1 MPTNKHTIKLYWEQI
16 RRYKP
21 SFFTML
27 VAIPLGALLID
38 TLLPYF
44 FSQAIGGL
52 INGNA
57 DTITHGLVVAAGI
70 GLLGALFNMIGFQ
83 AMTRHEGQVRAS
95 LSDATFRRIINK
107 DLQFFVNEKV
117 GALTSR
123 FIDFIRAQVTLQDL
137 LIIRTIGFILSVG
150 TGLVILALQS
160 LLIAGIVLALI
171 GLLIIQVR
179 WSIKK
184 RAPLRHERKTL
195 AGEINGAI
203 ADAVTNNLVVK
214 TFAGEQTEIAAI
226 SAKNDRFR
234 EVFMKDIGFI
244 SLEGSAR
251 VALMI
256 IAQIIAI
263 STAAYLVFHGQMTV
277 AIAIFILTYLQRIA
291 SQIFT
296 LGDML
301 NGYDQALL
309 EAAPMSEMLM
319 HEPQVVDVPDAASLP
334 RVTSDIELHDVSYR
348 YNPDTPDVLQ
358 NISLTIPAGQKVG
371 LVGHSGAGKSTLTHL
386 LLRFA
391 DVTGGSLTIGGHD
404 IRQVTQQSLREAIA
418 YVPQEPLLFHRS
430 LRENI
435 FYGKP
440 DATDEEVRASAKK
453 ANALEFIDSL
463 PQGLDT
469 LVGERGVKLSGGQ
482 RQRIAIARAILKDA
496 PILLL
501 DEATSALDSES
512 EKLIQ
517 DALEKLMK
525 GRTSI
530 VIAHRLSTI
539 AKLDRIVVL
548 DNGTIA
554 EDGTHAEL
562 LKRGGIY
569 AKLWSHQSGG
579 FIEE

>member
-1 MPTNKHTIKLYWEQI
+1 MGTNKHTIKLYWEQV
-16 RRYKP
+16 RRYKT
-21 SFFTML
+21 SFFIML
-27 VAIPLGALLID
+27 ICIPAGALLID

-52 INGNA
+52 IGGNEK
-57 DTITHGLVVAAGI
+57 TVTQGLIIAASIGI
-70 GLLGALFNMIGFQ
+70 GGAILNMIGFQ
-83 AMTRHEGQVRAS
+83 AMTRHEGHVRAS
-95 LSDATFRRIINK
+95 LSDATFTRIINK

-123 FIDFIRAQVTLQDL
+123 FIDFVRAEVTLQDL

-150 TGLVILALQS
+150 TGLVILASQNLI
-160 LLIAGIVLALI
+160 IAGIVFTLI

-195 AGEINGAI
+195 AGEIHGAV

-214 TFAGEQTEIAAI
+214 TFAGEQTEIEAI
-226 SAKNDRFR
+226 AVKNRRFR
-234 EVFMKDIGFI
+234 DVFIKDIGFI
-244 SLEGSAR
+244 SLEGSTR
-251 VALMI
+251 VALMVV
-256 IAQIIAI
+256 AQIIAI

-277 AIAIFILTYLQRIA
+277 AIAIFVLTYLQRIA
-291 SQIFT
+291 SQIFM

-319 HEPQVVDVPDAASLP
+319 HEPLVVDAPGAKDLP
-334 RVTSDIELHDVSYR
+334 RRTGPIALNKLSYR
-348 YNPDTPDVLQ
+348 YSPDSKDVLQ
-358 NISLTIPAGQKVG
+358 DISLTIPAGQKIG

-391 DVTGGSLTIGGHD
+391 DVTGGSLTIDGHD
-404 IRQVTQQSLREAIA
+404 LRTITQRSLREAIA

-430 LRENI
+430 LRDNI
-435 FYGKP
+435 LYGKP
-440 DATDEEVRASAKK
+440 DATDKEIRAAAKK
-453 ANALEFIDSL
+453 ANALEFIDAL

-539 AKLDRIVVL
+539 AKLDRIIVL
-548 DNGTIA
+548 DKGRIA

-562 LKRGGIY
+562 LDHNGIY
-569 AKLWSHQSGG
+569 AKLWAHQSGG